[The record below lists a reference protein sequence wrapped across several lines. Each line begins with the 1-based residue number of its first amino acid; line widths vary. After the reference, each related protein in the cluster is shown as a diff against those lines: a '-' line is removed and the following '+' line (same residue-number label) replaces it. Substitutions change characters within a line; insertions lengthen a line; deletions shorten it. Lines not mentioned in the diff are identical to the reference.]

1 MREFVVEADGGS
13 RGNPGPAGY
22 GAVVSDAAT
31 GETLAEAA
39 EYIGVATNNVAEY
52 RGLLAGLRA
61 ARELDPDARVRVRM
75 DSKLVVEQMSGRW
88 KIKHPA
94 MKPLAAQAATV
105 FPPDRV
111 TYEWIPRERNT
122 HADRLAN
129 EAMDAGRRGESWSP
143 AESRADLDTPPTAP
157 AARAPE
163 GTPGDATAGAA
174 RVREA
179 LASAGGTAAP
189 GEPGPERR
197 RAAEGAAAAGAAD
210 PAGAVRDRST
220 EDASG
225 EEPDTEPGPGA
236 DDTEPGPRA
245 DDTEAADVQGG
256 RGAEGDSGGA
266 GGPAPTDRVRGRR
279 AGELP
284 ATGVRAAGASGEGP
298 EDGGPGRPGG
308 RGAEGDS
315 GGAGGPAPT
324 DRVRGRRAAEPRAT
338 AVRASGEGPADGGP
352 GRPAGPAPADA
363 DRRAAQAVATP
374 SSGWAPADMGA
385 PATFVLL
392 RHGETPLTPQKR
404 FSGSG
409 GSDPSLS
416 DIGREQAGK
425 VAAALA
431 RRGTVQAVVASPLAR
446 TRETARIVAARL
458 GLDVAVEDGL
468 RETDFGAWEGLTF
481 GEVRE
486 RYPEDLDA
494 WLASP
499 DAEPTGGGESFAA
512 TAARVA
518 EARDRLLAEYRGR
531 TVLLVTHVTP
541 VKMMIRLALG
551 APPEALFRMEL
562 SAASLSAV
570 AYYADGNASVRLF
583 NDTSHLR

>member
-61 ARELDPDARVRVRM
+61 ARELDPQARVHVRM
-75 DSKLVVEQMSGRW
+75 DSKLVIEQMSGRW

-94 MKPLAAQAATV
+94 MKPLAGEAATV
-105 FPPDRV
+105 FPQDRV
-111 TYEWIPRERNT
+111 TYEWIPRERNA

-129 EAMDAGRRGESWSP
+129 EAMDAGRRGEQWS
-143 AESRADLDTPPTAP
+143 AEASRADLDTPPATP
-157 AARAPE
+157 AVPAPE
-163 GTPGDATAGAA
+163 GPPGDATAGAA
-174 RVREA
+174 RVRAA
-179 LASAGGTAAP
+179 LASAGGAAAP

-197 RAAEGAAAAGAAD
+197 PAAGGAAVTGGADLAGAARGRSVEDASGAGPDTESGARADDPEAADVPGGRAAEGS
-210 PAGAVRDRST
+210 R
-220 EDASG
+220 
-225 EEPDTEPGPGA
+225 
-236 DDTEPGPRA
+236 
-245 DDTEAADVQGG
+245 
-256 RGAEGDSGGA
+256 GGA
-266 GGPAPTDRVRGRR
+266 GGPAPTDRAPGRR
-279 AGELP
+279 AAEP
-284 ATGVRAAGASGEGP
+284 RAAGVRAAGASGEGP
-298 EDGGPGRPGG
+298 
-308 RGAEGDS
+308 A
-315 GGAGGPAPT
+315 AGGP
-324 DRVRGRRAAEPRAT
+324 
-338 AVRASGEGPADGGP
+338 S
-352 GRPAGPAPADA
+352 RPAGGAPADA

-374 SSGWAPADMGA
+374 SSGWAPADMGT

-416 DIGREQAGK
+416 DIGREQAEK

-458 GLDVAVEDGL
+458 GLDVDVEDGL

-499 DAEPTGGGESFAA
+499 DARPTGGGESFAA
-512 TAARVA
+512 TAARVG
-518 EARDRLLAEYRGR
+518 EARDKLLAEYRGR

-541 VKMMIRLALG
+541 VKTLIRLALG